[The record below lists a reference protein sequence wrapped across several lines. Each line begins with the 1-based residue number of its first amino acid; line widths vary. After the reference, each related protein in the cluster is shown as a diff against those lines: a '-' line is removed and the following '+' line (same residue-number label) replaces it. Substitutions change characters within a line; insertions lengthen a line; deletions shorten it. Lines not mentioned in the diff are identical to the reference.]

1 MDYSLSF
8 KSEAYRPT
16 SGRAFL
22 HSKLVDRRCQVQ
34 SPVALVDLPVR
45 SFPWFFPKLALIRAR
60 IP

>member
-34 SPVALVDLPVR
+34 SPVALIN
-45 SFPWFFPKLALIRAR
+45 LAVFAVFSETRLNTD
-60 IP
+60 